1 MKKRRFHITLIM
13 GHTHRDTSILCDE
26 FKYSPNGAYTF
37 YSNNEIIACYPIQRT
52 VISKIEEIE
61 EIDEE

>member
-1 MKKRRFHITLIM
+1 M

-52 VISKIEEIE
+52 VISKIEEI
-61 EIDEE
+61 DEE